1 MANRAKYELQD
12 DQTAVT
18 EPQRQRIR
26 YLRNKTR
33 ADAEEQELTKMAKY
47 KEICEKRRT
56 DMVVTKITK
65 ASVEQH
71 AAAVH
76 AVNAHTTM
84 QLQQEIGSLRN
95 ALCELPQ
102 IAMGP
107 VASSQLALANVTN
120 NEEKANEAAA
130 KDNEEKA
137 KEEEEKQKKRERRRR
152 RRRARRQPPRQR

>member
-1 MANRAKYELQD
+1 M
-12 DQTAVT
+12 
-18 EPQRQRIR
+18 I
-26 YLRNKTR
+26 
-33 ADAEEQELTKMAKY
+33 KMAKH

-56 DMVVTKITK
+56 DMVATKITK
-65 ASVEQH
+65 ASAEQH

-84 QLQQEIGSLRN
+84 QLQQQIGSLRN

-102 IAMGP
+102 IAMCP

-137 KEEEEKQKKRERRRR
+137 KEEEEKQTRRKRSKGRRHNKRRNRRERRRR
-152 RRRARRQPPRQR
+152 RRRRPRRQPPRQR

>member
-33 ADAEEQELTKMAKY
+33 TDAEEQEWIKMATY

-65 ASVEQH
+65 ASAEQH

-120 NEEKANEAAA
+120 NEEKANEATA

-137 KEEEEKQKKRERRRR
+137 KEEEERQKKEGE
-152 RRRARRQPPRQR
+152 

>member
-1 MANRAKYELQD
+1 MLAPACLPGIVLGQRSIPLCSSLSYDQAVHCVGQKIQQLILSGMANRANYELQD

-33 ADAEEQELTKMAKY
+33 TDAEEQELIKMAKF

-65 ASVEQH
+65 ASAEQH

-102 IAMGP
+102 IAMGS
-107 VASSQLALANVTN
+107 VASS
-120 NEEKANEAAA
+120 
-130 KDNEEKA
+130 
-137 KEEEEKQKKRERRRR
+137 
-152 RRRARRQPPRQR
+152 